1 MDEIAR
7 VEQMVAE
14 GLITA
19 EEGERLKAVLRS
31 VQEADE
37 LEATHAA
44 PDGGDGQDARL
55 VTSPPSGDQAPALV
69 PPAPMPTTPLTTP
82 LPTPPVT
89 TPSTPTTPQRATPP
103 SAAVPPVPPTPAPN
117 APTTA
122 VPAEPAAPSAT
133 DGARGAGQQARGRA
147 AKTDDPADGASAPA
161 GTRWVRVDV
170 VAGDLDV
177 HVDPGLSEP
186 KVTSDSGEA
195 TLEATDY
202 GYRVA
207 LGGKG
212 DGSFLRNLEGPL
224 AGLLAGRGRPGDVK
238 LTLPAG
244 FGIDLVMTTGDVD
257 LHGVPYLRGS
267 LSAGDL
273 DAYGLEGIDLSSL
286 AGDVSVSLRAS
297 SGRHRILNTAGEL
310 KVVLLPGS
318 DVTVKGDVSIGEVKA
333 GPEFTTGRRLMSG
346 TVTGTLGTGIARL
359 DLKVT
364 AGTIKLQTGTD
375 DRG

>member
-37 LEATHAA
+37 LEAPRAA
-44 PDGGDGQDARL
+44 PEGGEGQDARL

-82 LPTPPVT
+82 LPTTPVT

-103 SAAVPPVPPTPAPN
+103 SAAVPPAPGAN
-117 APTTA
+117 APRTA
-122 VPAEPAAPSAT
+122 VPAEPARPSAT
-133 DGARGAGQQARGRA
+133 DGARGDGQQARSRA
-147 AKTDDPADGASAPA
+147 PKADDQAGEASAPA

-207 LGGKG
+207 LGVKG
-212 DGSFLRNLEGPL
+212 EGFFLRNLEGPL

-318 DVTVKGDVSIGEVKA
+318 DVTVNGDVSIGEVKA

-346 TVTGTLGTGIARL
+346 TVTGTLGAGVARL

-364 AGTIKLQTGTD
+364 AGSIKLRTGTD

>member
-37 LEATHAA
+37 LEAAHAA
-44 PDGGDGQDARL
+44 SEGGEGLDARL
-55 VTSPPSGDQAPALV
+55 VTSPPNGDQAPALV
-69 PPAPMPTTPLTTP
+69 PPAP
-82 LPTPPVT
+82 LPTVPVT
-89 TPSTPTTPQRATPP
+89 TPSPPAQPATPP
-103 SAAVPPVPPTPAPN
+103 TAAMPPASRPALGADAPRPT
-117 APTTA
+117 
-122 VPAEPAAPSAT
+122 VPAEPGRPGANE
-133 DGARGAGQQARGRA
+133 GARGDGRQTQGRA
-147 AKTDDPADGASAPA
+147 PKTDDPAAEASAPA

-177 HVDPGLSEP
+177 HVDPSLSEP

-212 DGSFLRNLEGPL
+212 EGFFLRNLEGPL
-224 AGLLAGRGRPGDVK
+224 AGLLAGRGRPGDVE

-310 KVVLLPGS
+310 EVVLLPGS
-318 DVTVKGDVSIGEVKA
+318 DVTVNGDVSIGEVKA

-346 TVTGTLGTGIARL
+346 TVTGTLGTGVARL

-364 AGTIKLQTGTD
+364 AGTIKLKTGTD